1 MTLCQMAKDKE
12 KDERYKGKKSRN
24 NRPKYGIECTACMRK
39 MKIMKDGFCL
49 EDRKS
54 I

>member
-1 MTLCQMAKDKE
+1 MKWPRIKKKMKDAKGE
-12 KDERYKGKKSRN
+12 KSRN
-24 NRPKYGIECTACMRK
+24 NRPKYGTEWTAYMRK
-39 MKIMKDGFCL
+39 MRIMKDGFCL